1 MAEGERFV
9 SNQAKLRKRTLMHA
23 PILFLKVKNCLINSS
38 AKRRWALSGVPLQR
52 IALDF
57 NHLAP
62 NCFNSCH
69 MAKPQAEPL
78 KVYLLV
84 FLSIHCCQVANAGQ
98 QEGFTPA
105 LTSIRTC
112 PRICTA
118 AAASVT
124 YWVRKGKAGEGK
136 RGEWEKVKETALN
149 PSPVDVLIAACTRY
163 SHCWPNPISPSLPLA
178 KNKLALF
185 R

>member
-23 PILFLKVKNCLINSS
+23 PILFLNVKNCLINSS

-98 QEGFTPA
+98 QEGFILHWPVLEHAQEFA
-105 LTSIRTC
+105 LLLLQVSLTG
-112 PRICTA
+112 
-118 AAASVT
+118 
-124 YWVRKGKAGEGK
+124 WGKAKQERVKGVNERK
-136 RGEWEKVKETALN
+136 RKKLHLT
-149 PSPVDVLIAACTRY
+149 
-163 SHCWPNPISPSLPLA
+163 LPL
-178 KNKLALF
+178 LMCW
-185 R
+185 